1 MILVPDVLANIQRL
15 RVVNLVENNPFAIIA
30 TSIRV
35 WEKEIR
41 SRKKVKGGE
50 IPMVFLA
57 TEMP

>member
-30 TSIRV
+30 TTIRV

-50 IPMVFLA
+50 IPMVFRA
-57 TEMP
+57 TETP